1 MSSLRVYEY
10 AKCGTCVKAKKFL
23 KSKEVDFQEIPIV
36 DTPPSRDD
44 LKKMLEYLKA
54 RGQKINKLFNTSGV
68 LYKEMELSKKLPGM
82 SEDESLDLLAQH
94 GKLIK
99 RPFVL
104 MENDGVVGFNEEEWK
119 EKVLG

>member
-23 KSKEVDFQEIPIV
+23 KANDVKFQEVPIV
-36 DTPPSRDD
+36 DTPPTLDE

-54 RGQKINKLFNTSGV
+54 KGQKINKLFNTSGI
-68 LYKEMELSKKLPGM
+68 LYKEMELSKKLPSM
-82 SEDESLDLLAQH
+82 TEDESLDLLAQH

-104 MENDGVVGFNEEEWK
+104 LKNDGVVGFNEDEWK
-119 EKVLG
+119 EKIL